1 LYLTFKL
8 LKRRYAS
15 HESDANL
22 RELEYFNH
30 PYDKGSSIRLVPDI
44 DMDEPI
50 SLTSL
55 SSQFV
60 PAEVLNG
67 GRGKKNAV
75 QRKSTDEDDEDFLL
89 EPGDFEPF
97 EFGKKASGF

>member
-1 LYLTFKL
+1 MTFKL

-15 HESDANL
+15 HEADSHL

-30 PYDKGSSIRLVPDI
+30 PYDKGSSIRLIADI
-44 DMDEPI
+44 DMDESQ

-60 PAEVLNG
+60 AADVVNG
-67 GRGKKNAV
+67 NRGRKNAT
-75 QRKSTDEDDEDFLL
+75 QRKSDDNDEDGFLVKP
-89 EPGDFEPF
+89 EDFEPF
-97 EFGKKASGF
+97 DFGIKKN